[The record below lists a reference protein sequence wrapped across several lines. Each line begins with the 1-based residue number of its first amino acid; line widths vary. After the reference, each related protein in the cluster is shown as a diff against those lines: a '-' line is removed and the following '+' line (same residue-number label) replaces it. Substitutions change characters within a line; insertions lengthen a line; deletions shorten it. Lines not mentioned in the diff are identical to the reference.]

1 LQNTKA
7 IKKNDGKKC
16 LGYTIQKGKIKVSRS
31 TFGIKKLDDCIILEN
46 VNFFNSR
53 DGVHPN
59 PFQGTLKPFI
69 ISGRGFV
76 NSLLLSKFQRTNH
89 TQLNKKQ
96 PTQTP

>member
-1 LQNTKA
+1 MHRLHNP
-7 IKKNDGKKC
+7 
-16 LGYTIQKGKIKVSRS
+16 KGKIKVSRS

-76 NSLLLSKFQRTNH
+76 NSLLLSKFQSTKN

-96 PTQTP
+96 PTKTP